1 MNHVVPETF
10 YFKGGCGGSA
20 VFSFLEVE
28 KRPGGHA
35 MDESEPADVFAS
47 GNTGDLSEFN
57 RWLDASVGE
66 PPSDGN
72 SNVVPHGSGVYDSP
86 ALLGFACPSPVWPL
100 ENGGTC
106 ETSEVASL
114 CPSPS
119 LEPDVVPVFE
129 QAMHGPQPTVRDTQ
143 WQLGVAANF
152 AQFSQQPSSLL
163 LPWETGVFADIFGQP
178 TFLELPVNCLPEPD
192 SGLMEHIIAAADSA
206 EARAAVPLDSC
217 FDKAVRNV
225 QDLEYYENKN
235 RLRELAC
242 GQWLELLSCSWY
254 ATGVGEQLAKDMQF
268 DSSGSAA
275 YETLKACFGIK
286 SPQTLLKCASS
297 LRRYFKWHAEL
308 RSDAHVVHV
317 SPLPFAENDVWSFFH
332 WLRELRFENQRG
344 FTNASAF
351 LETVRFMKFTL
362 DLREAENVLQSR
374 RLLGFAAI
382 ERLQK
387 GPTRQAAPLELQHLQ
402 RLHEVLEGAAC
413 LTDRLGA
420 GVMLVC
426 IYGRARNT

>member
-1 MNHVVPETF
+1 MLFPETF

-129 QAMHGPQPTVRDTQ
+129 QAMHGPQPTVRDHTVAT
-143 WQLGVAANF
+143 WSCCQLCAVFRN
-152 AQFSQQPSSLL
+152 SLAVYCCPGKL
-163 LPWETGVFADIFGQP
+163 EFLPIFLG
-178 TFLELPVNCLPEPD
+178 
-192 SGLMEHIIAAADSA
+192 
-206 EARAAVPLDSC
+206 
-217 FDKAVRNV
+217 
-225 QDLEYYENKN
+225 N
-235 RLRELAC
+235 RLF
-242 GQWLELLSCSWY
+242 LS
-254 ATGVGEQLAKDMQF
+254 
-268 DSSGSAA
+268 
-275 YETLKACFGIK
+275 
-286 SPQTLLKCASS
+286 
-297 LRRYFKWHAEL
+297 
-308 RSDAHVVHV
+308 
-317 SPLPFAENDVWSFFH
+317 
-332 WLRELRFENQRG
+332 
-344 FTNASAF
+344 F
-351 LETVRFMKFTL
+351 L
-362 DLREAENVLQSR
+362 
-374 RLLGFAAI
+374 
-382 ERLQK
+382 
-387 GPTRQAAPLELQHLQ
+387 
-402 RLHEVLEGAAC
+402 
-413 LTDRLGA
+413 
-420 GVMLVC
+420 
-426 IYGRARNT
+426 